1 MSQSS
6 TTNRPV
12 LVLDA
17 DQASALAIVRS
28 LGRHG
33 VSIEIA
39 SAEGAPIAS
48 YSRYTTR
55 CHHYPNPLH
64 DESGFLT
71 WIAQI
76 QSETRHA
83 LIIPV
88 TERTIVPMA
97 RQHDQID
104 LTRIAMAPIDA
115 LDQVLDKSKTLTLAE
130 SLGIPS
136 PRSVTIQSLADL
148 DENTPMPDYPV
159 VVKPMRSVGQE
170 GAQRIQL
177 TVSYAHDRTE
187 LEAQVR
193 HALRFGEVLLQEYF
207 RGEGVGIELIANHG
221 RVCYA
226 FQHRRLHEVPLTGGG
241 SSLRISEAVA
251 PALLSASE
259 QLIQA
264 LGWHGVA
271 MVEFKFAPATGE
283 YRLIEINGR
292 FWGSL
297 PLAIAAG
304 ADFPAMLLDLYTK
317 GDIGNVPPARIGTI
331 CRNLRR
337 DLDWLEH
344 VVRKAAPPRMVRL
357 PSTTEVLRDLL
368 LVFSPR
374 HRFDVQSLDDLK
386 PGIIDI
392 GQITRHYWQ
401 RIVSALRERRRRQ
414 QELQTARSAGRK
426 VMSSAQKVLF
436 LCYGNINRSALA
448 QAYAATRK
456 VNRLGLDSAG
466 FHTPGGRPADQ
477 VMVEVAGRHG
487 VDLQHWQSRVLTT
500 ASVDDADIIL
510 AMESVHLDRLIDQFP
525 AARSKSFLLAAMSAD
540 NPAEIEISDPY
551 GKDPVFYEEVC
562 ERIMHSVDS
571 WLEAQGATPPE
582 KGSRL
587 ATKE

>member
-1 MSQSS
+1 MSQSP
-6 TTNRPV
+6 TTNRSV

-28 LGRHG
+28 LGRRG

-39 SAEGAPIAS
+39 SAEEAPITS

-55 CHHYPNPLH
+55 CHRYPDPLR
-64 DESGFLT
+64 DEAGFIG
-71 WIAQI
+71 WITKI
-76 QSETRHA
+76 QSEARHA

-97 RQHDQID
+97 RQHDRLD
-104 LTRIAMAPIDA
+104 LEHIAMAPITA
-115 LDQVLDKSKTLTLAE
+115 LEQVLDKSKTLALAE
-130 SLGIPS
+130 SLGLS
-136 PRSVTIQSLADL
+136 TPRSVTIQSLADL
-148 DENTPMPDYPV
+148 DANTAIPDYPI

-170 GAQRIQL
+170 GVQRIQL

-207 RGEGVGIELIANHG
+207 RGDGVGIELIADHG
-221 RVCYA
+221 RVRYA

-241 SSLRISEAVA
+241 SSLRISETVT

-271 MVEFKFAPATGE
+271 MVEFKYAPATGE

-304 ADFPAMLLDLYTK
+304 ADFPAMLLDLYAR
-317 GDIGNVPPARIGTI
+317 GNIDNVAPARIGTI

-344 VVRKAAPPRMVRL
+344 VVRKAAPPRLVRL

-374 HRFDVQSLDDLK
+374 HRFDVQSFGDPK
-386 PGIIDI
+386 PGIVDLGRIA
-392 GQITRHYWQ
+392 RHHWQ

-414 QELQTARSAGRK
+414 QELQTAKSAGRK
-426 VMSSAQKVLF
+426 VMSSAQRVLF

-448 QAYAATRK
+448 HAYAAIRK
-456 VNRLGLDSAG
+456 VNHLGFDSAG
-466 FHTPGGRPADQ
+466 FHTPGSRPADP
-477 VMVEVAGRHG
+477 VMIEVAGRHG

-500 ASVDDADIIL
+500 ASVEDADIIL

-525 AARSKSFLLAAMSAD
+525 TARSKSFLLAALIAD
-540 NPAEIEISDPY
+540 TPAEIEISDPY
-551 GKDPVFYEEVC
+551 GKDPVFYEKVC
-562 ERIMHSVDS
+562 ERILHSVDS
-571 WLEAQGATPPE
+571 WLAASTATSPTSE
-582 KGSRL
+582 NHS